1 MTMRGLIAVFT
12 CVALSC
18 PLPVQLAAQS
28 VVFRGR
34 VVVAEGGPP
43 LRQMTV
49 RLDRFG
55 TATPNDGG
63 FFSAAIPAGTQSIRI
78 QVATGNPRW
87 MLRYPTSA
95 IAVPRDTSFVTDII
109 VGPSL
114 DETLTRDFA
123 SSVTRLGASLRNA
136 GAADSQVIAA
146 INALRREFSTRTNVR
161 IDELRTAEKLST
173 ERARIYPELSATLER
188 FMIKANNMTIAFQY
202 LLEPSFGS
210 DSAFAQLQ
218 RAITEYN
225 VAVEALKTGRAGFED
240 GVASN
245 WRNTTASADLRA
257 VLDYALG
264 DIHAVDILPLNEV
277 LPDVSRILTGN
288 LRGREAQTRR
298 ADVMARVRIAVSTL
312 RVRLDEL
319 ERRKIRVIGTLQSS

>member
-1 MTMRGLIAVFT
+1 
-12 CVALSC
+12 
-18 PLPVQLAAQS
+18 

-34 VVVAEGGPP
+34 IVVAAGGPP

-63 FFSAAIPAGTQSIRI
+63 FFSAAIPSGTQSIRI

-95 IAVPRDTSFVTDII
+95 VAVPRDTSFVTDII

-114 DETLTRDFA
+114 DETLSRDFA
-123 SSVTRLGASLRNA
+123 SSVTRLGASLRSA
-136 GAADSQVIAA
+136 GAADSQIIAA

-161 IDELRTAEKLST
+161 IDELRDAEKLSG
-173 ERARIYPELSATLER
+173 ERAKIYPELSSALER
-188 FMIKANNMTIAFQY
+188 FMIRANNITIAFQY

-210 DSAFAQLQ
+210 DSAFAQLR

-225 VAVEALKTGRAGFED
+225 AAFEALKTGRAGFED
-240 GVASN
+240 GVAAN
-245 WRNTTASADLRA
+245 WQNPAATSDLRA

-264 DIHAVDILPLNEV
+264 DIHAIGVLPLNDV
-277 LPDVSRILTGN
+277 LPDVSRILTGR
-288 LRGREAQTRR
+288 LSGREAQARR
-298 ADVMARVRIAVSTL
+298 AEVMASVRLSVTAL
-312 RVRLDEL
+312 RARLDEL
-319 ERRKIRVIGTLQSS
+319 ERRKIRVLGTLQSS